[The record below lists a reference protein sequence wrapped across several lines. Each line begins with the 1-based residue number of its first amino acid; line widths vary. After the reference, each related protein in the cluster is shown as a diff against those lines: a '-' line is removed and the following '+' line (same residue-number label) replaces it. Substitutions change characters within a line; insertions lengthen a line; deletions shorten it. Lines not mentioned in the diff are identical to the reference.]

1 LIFVHPTPS
10 PDGGQSDKEK
20 SSTLLRA
27 EVAPQRRQRLFLS
40 GVAVGSRQRGT
51 VWFAFDPLD
60 EPADVRVSSQSFERI
75 VLSLEF
81 LVVEDDVHVPVAG
94 GAQTYRMVDLPPV
107 ERLLVSLVLVARP
120 GDEVVPGQL
129 SHRALTQF
137 ARAAV
142 SVAHLPMLASAE
154 ATPK

>member
-1 LIFVHPTPS
+1 MIFVHPTPS
-10 PDGGQSDKEK
+10 PDGRQSDKEK

-27 EVAPQRRQRLFLS
+27 EVVSRGRQRLFLS

-75 VLSLEF
+75 VLSLEL

-94 GAQTYRMVDLPPV
+94 EAQ
-107 ERLLVSLVLVARP
+107 A
-120 GDEVVPGQL
+120 
-129 SHRALTQF
+129 
-137 ARAAV
+137 
-142 SVAHLPMLASAE
+142 
-154 ATPK
+154 

>member
-10 PDGGQSDKEK
+10 PDGRQNDKEK

-27 EVAPQRRQRLFLS
+27 EVAPQRRQRLFSS
-40 GVAVGSRQRGT
+40 GVAVGSRRRGT
-51 VWFAFDPLD
+51 AWFAFDPLD
-60 EPADVRVSSQSFERI
+60 EPADIRVSSQSFERI
-75 VLSLEF
+75 VLSLEL

-94 GAQTYRMVDLPPV
+94 EAQTYRMVELPPV
-107 ERLLVSLVLVARP
+107 ERLLVSLVFVARP

-129 SHRALTQF
+129 SHRALTQL
-137 ARAAV
+137 ACAAV
-142 SVAHLPMLASAE
+142 SVVHIPMLASAE

>member
-10 PDGGQSDKEK
+10 PDGGQNDNEK
-20 SSTLLRA
+20 SSTLLRTG
-27 EVAPQRRQRLFLS
+27 VAPQRRQRLFLS
-40 GVAVGSRQRGT
+40 GVAVGSRRRGT

-60 EPADVRVSSQSFERI
+60 EPADLRVSSQSFKRI
-75 VLSLEF
+75 VLSLEL

-94 GAQTYRMVDLPPV
+94 GAQSYRMVDLPPV
-107 ERLLVSLVLVARP
+107 ERLLVSLVLVTRP

-142 SVAHLPMLASAE
+142 SVAHIPMLASAE
-154 ATPK
+154 ATLK

>member
-10 PDGGQSDKEK
+10 PDGGQNGKEK
-20 SSTLLRA
+20 STTPLRA
-27 EVAPQRRQRLFLS
+27 EVGSRGRQRLFSS
-40 GVAVGSRQRGT
+40 GVAVESRRRGT

-60 EPADVRVSSQSFERI
+60 ELADVRVSSQGFERI
-75 VLSLEF
+75 VLSLKL

-94 GAQTYRMVDLPPV
+94 GAQTYRTVNLPPV
-107 ERLLVSLVLVARP
+107 ERLLVSLVLAARP

-129 SHRALTQF
+129 SYRALTQP